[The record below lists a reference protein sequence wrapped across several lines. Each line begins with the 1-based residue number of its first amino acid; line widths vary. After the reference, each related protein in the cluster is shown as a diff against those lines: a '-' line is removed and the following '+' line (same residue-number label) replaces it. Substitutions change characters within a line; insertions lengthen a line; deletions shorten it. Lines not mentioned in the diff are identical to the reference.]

1 MKEFFN
7 LLLKQLSK
15 LGRAML
21 IPVAAMPIAG
31 MTKLLFGPTMLD
43 VPFVMNAGS
52 VVISN
57 IDLLFAMGAT
67 VAFAEG
73 KSKVHPMVASVLS
86 LLILRSCLADL
97 NPDVSMGIF
106 GGIITGCIAA
116 VVYNK
121 SRHWKTPTIVDF
133 FTGDKFVIT
142 LMPMI
147 TVGISVVLSVVWPP
161 VQDALDLFATTLG
174 NLGALGV
181 FIFGFLNR
189 LLIPVGLHHVLNSY
203 IYYQLGTFVD
213 ASGEII
219 TGDITRFVAGDPTAG
234 TFLVG
239 FYVIMIFGLPGAALA
254 IARAAKKE
262 KREETKGL
270 MASTAVTSIFTG
282 ITEPLEFSFM
292 FVSPQLYVVH
302 ALYTG
307 LAGAV
312 CYLLGC
318 RIGFASGA
326 RVPDLLL
333 AWPSADNPFLIIPIG
348 VAFFLLYYFTFTYLI
363 KKRDMKTPGREDD
376 MIDSLEVTEEELN
389 FKLNTSNY
397 AYLAKKLLQSVGGKE
412 NVQQSAH
419 CVSRLR
425 LEVADGEKVDV
436 DRIKQLGVRG
446 VIKVSPTS
454 YQIVIGNDV
463 GRVAAEFDALL

>member
-1 MKEFFN
+1 MKAFFN
-7 LLLKQLSK
+7 KLLKQLSK

-31 MTKLLFGPTMLD
+31 MTKLLFGPTMLNI
-43 VPFVMNAGS
+43 PFVMNAGS

-57 IDLLFAMGAT
+57 IDLLFAMGSS
-67 VAFAEG
+67 VAFSEG
-73 KSKVHPMVASVLS
+73 KNKVHSMVASVLS

-97 NPDVSMGIF
+97 NPDVKMGIF
-106 GGIITGCIAA
+106 AGIVVGCLSA

-121 SRHWKTPTIVDF
+121 SRHWKTPKIVDF
-133 FTGDKFVIT
+133 FTGEKFVIT

-147 TVGISVVLSVVWPP
+147 TVILSLGLAVVWPP
-161 VQDALDLFATTLG
+161 IQNALDIFATTLG

-203 IYYQLGTFVD
+203 IYYDLGNYVD
-213 ASGEII
+213 PSGEVIM
-219 TGDITRFVAGDPTAG
+219 GEITRFVAGDPTAG

-239 FYVIMIFGLPGAALA
+239 FYVVMIFGLPGAALA

-262 KREETKGL
+262 KRAEAEGL
-270 MASTAVTSIFTG
+270 MASTAVTSVFTG

-292 FVSPQLYVVH
+292 FVSPLLYFVH
-302 ALYTG
+302 ALFTG
-307 LAGAV
+307 LAGAT
-312 CYLLGC
+312 CYILGC

-333 AWPSADNPFLIIPIG
+333 AWPSADNPWLIIPIG
-348 VAFFLLYYFTFTYLI
+348 IVFFILYFVTFSYLI
-363 KKRDMKTPGREDD
+363 RKKDMKTPGREDD
-376 MIDSLEVTEEELN
+376 MIDSLEVTEEEKS
-389 FKLNTSNY
+389 FKLSTSNY
-397 AYLAKKLLQSVGGKE
+397 AYLAKKLLQCVGGKE
-412 NVQQSAH
+412 NVEQSAH
-419 CVSRLR
+419 CISRLR
-425 LEVADGEKVDV
+425 LEVHDGSLVDV
-436 DRIKQLGVRG
+436 ERIKQTGVRG
-446 VIKVSPTS
+446 VIEVSPTS

-463 GRVAAEFDALL
+463 GRVAEEFDALL

>member
-1 MKEFFN
+1 MKAFFDK
-7 LLLKQLSK
+7 LLKQLSK

-31 MTKLLFGPTMLD
+31 LTKLLFGPTMLNI
-43 VPFVMNAGS
+43 PFVMNAGS

-67 VAFAEG
+67 VAYAEG
-73 KSKVHPMVASVLS
+73 KNKTHPLVASVIS

-97 NPDVSMGIF
+97 NPDVNMGIF
-106 GGIITGCIAA
+106 AGIIIGCIAA

-121 SRHWKTPTIVDF
+121 SRHWKTPTIVAF

-147 TVGISVVLSVVWPP
+147 TVLLSLLLSVVWPP
-161 VQDALDLFATTLG
+161 IQNALDMFATTLYG
-174 NLGALGV
+174 MGAVGV

-203 IYYQLGTFVD
+203 IYYTMGTFVD
-213 ASGEII
+213 AAGEIV

-239 FYVIMIFGLPGAALA
+239 FYVVMIFGLPGAACA
-254 IARAAKKE
+254 MWRCAKKDR
-262 KREETKGL
+262 REETKGL
-270 MASTAVTSIFTG
+270 MLSTSATSILTG

-302 ALYTG
+302 AFYTG

-312 CYLLGC
+312 CYLLHC

-333 AWPSADNPFLIIPIG
+333 AWSSADNPWLIIPIG
-348 VAFFLLYYFTFTYLI
+348 IAFFLLYYVTFKFLI
-363 KKRDMKTPGREDD
+363 LSRDMKTPGREDD

-389 FKLNTSNY
+389 FKLSTSNY
-397 AYLAKKLLQSVGGKE
+397 AYLAKKLLQCVGGKE
-412 NVQQSAH
+412 NVEQSAH
-419 CVSRLR
+419 CISRLR
-425 LEVADGEKVDV
+425 LELVDGDQVDY
-436 DRIKQLGVRG
+436 DRIKQLGVKG
-446 VIKVSPTS
+446 IVQVSPTS
-454 YQIVIGNDV
+454 IQIIIGTDV
-463 GRVAAEFDALL
+463 AHVSEEFDKLL